1 MLLCKIEVNKV
12 SGLNTT
18 ALVKVSQD
26 MERKPFFVPAVKLA
40 VFIKILPKTMP
51 ECQYNW
57 HLIDKRECLYTCIQ
71 HFWILTVPQNMG
83 LQEKKPKSFAAYAYG
98 AYANKHFRSPLPRTW
113 YRVIQKKLKSGNVTF
128 SKVLQLELG
137 EQFLLKAPLGAVCL
151 CSSWVF
157 LTYLSPLR
165 TWPN

>member
-51 ECQYNW
+51 ECQYN
-57 HLIDKRECLYTCIQ
+57 
-71 HFWILTVPQNMG
+71 
-83 LQEKKPKSFAAYAYG
+83 
-98 AYANKHFRSPLPRTW
+98 
-113 YRVIQKKLKSGNVTF
+113 
-128 SKVLQLELG
+128 
-137 EQFLLKAPLGAVCL
+137 
-151 CSSWVF
+151 
-157 LTYLSPLR
+157 
-165 TWPN
+165 

>member
-83 LQEKKPKSFAAYAYG
+83 LQEKKKQNRLQPMLRELMPISTSEVRYPEHGIVLSRRNWNQATSHFQKFYSWNWG
-98 AYANKHFRSPLPRTW
+98 SSSCWKHP
-113 YRVIQKKLKSGNVTF
+113 
-128 SKVLQLELG
+128 
-137 EQFLLKAPLGAVCL
+137 
-151 CSSWVF
+151 
-157 LTYLSPLR
+157 
-165 TWPN
+165 